1 MVTTVVTLSLVSRK
15 TRNVRDQVLVSDHD
29 VSAVAQQR
37 GAHVQTGRFCNSKG
51 PYILTCLGWLCYLL
65 STSAPGQYPSEPM
78 VWAEHSQEHG

>member
-51 PYILTCLGWLCYLL
+51 PYILTCKELYLW
-65 STSAPGQYPSEPM
+65 Q
-78 VWAEHSQEHG
+78 V